1 MFFSWTEMKR
11 FFTPRRSF
19 FDKYCLSSNELG
31 RGAFGS
37 VYLGQRRSDHKLF
50 AIKIIPIEHKQDCV
64 REIDILTKLP
74 KSPNICGFIDSYE
87 DDKNIYIVLEH
98 IQGQDLYKY
107 LKPHLGN
114 DLTKIPFL
122 LEILQ
127 QCVQAIAEIHAA
139 GIFHRDLKLE
149 NFMITFDK
157 SGKPLI
163 KLIDFGLSDIIGKI
177 RQTRFGSSF
186 WMAPEVMWGGKRN
199 LISQKADIWSLGM
212 IMVELFYGNPMFSE
226 MSSFDQMLAVA
237 RLISPPIPLKMIDD
251 NSAFG
256 IWFRSLATMCL
267 QIDPESRP
275 TAEELA
281 VFSQTCSIPL
291 LHNWELTLTKS
302 HFIII
307 CHK

>member
-1 MFFSWTEMKR
+1 MGKR
-11 FFTPRRSF
+11 
-19 FDKYCLSSNELG
+19 K
-31 RGAFGS
+31 
-37 VYLGQRRSDHKLF
+37 SDGKPV
-50 AIKIIPIEHKQDCV
+50 AIKIIPIEHKQDCA
-64 REIDILTKLP
+64 REIDILRKLP
-74 KSPNICGFIDSYE
+74 VSSNMCGFHDSFE
-87 DDKNIYIVLEH
+87 DDENIYIVLEH
-98 IQGQDLYKY
+98 INGPNLYEY
-107 LKPHLGN
+107 LRSHLGN

-186 WMAPEVMWGGKRN
+186 WMAPEVMREGKRDQ
-199 LISQKADIWSLGM
+199 ISEKADIWSVGM
-212 IMVELFYGNPMFSE
+212 MMIELFWGVPMFYE
-226 MSSFDQMLAVA
+226 MHIYDQMLAVA
-237 RLISPPIPLKMIDD
+237 TLVSPPIPQKLMDD

-256 IWFRSLATMCL
+256 IWFRSLAKMCL

-275 TAEELA
+275 TAETLA
-281 VFSQTCSIPL
+281 DFSKTCSI
-291 LHNWELTLTKS
+291 TAA
-302 HFIII
+302 
-307 CHK
+307 